1 MANLGTMSHNWVIV
15 KNSKKGGH
23 RDRPEFQ
30 ADLENSLR
38 EFESAGGFKVDRS
51 VRETVG
57 AIEFNYEGEREK
69 VYTHPFPHISS
80 HGEYLFGC
88 FSVPADIDNGTA
100 DFSSLF
106 FVATETRLLT
116 VFKDPSWVFNGTFG
130 GAVLS
135 LYNRHEESQNDRVSQ
150 TILKLAGFTIAA
162 LDHTFDALGNRSEKY
177 EDRVFKI
184 SQNDGKAIESSI
196 SRYLPPLII
205 LKDEIQALKTVT
217 TQTVAI
223 MSRIENSRVEL
234 NPASEQPT
242 PFFNNAETHYAN
254 GLLVHASQVDSYRD
268 ALLRE
273 VTDSIQKLDRMQDKA
288 LVLATHRVTALG
300 AMILF
305 PNLIFDF
312 FGQAFEPLPPW
323 FRSNGWWFTVFLT
336 VAYWVIQYAW
346 MRRRRYI

>member
-1 MANLGTMSHNWVIV
+1 M
-15 KNSKKGGH
+15 
-23 RDRPEFQ
+23 
-30 ADLENSLR
+30 
-38 EFESAGGFKVDRS
+38 
-51 VRETVG
+51 
-57 AIEFNYEGEREK
+57 
-69 VYTHPFPHISS
+69 
-80 HGEYLFGC
+80 
-88 FSVPADIDNGTA
+88 
-100 DFSSLF
+100 
-106 FVATETRLLT
+106 
-116 VFKDPSWVFNGTFG
+116 
-130 GAVLS
+130 
-135 LYNRHEESQNDRVSQ
+135 
-150 TILKLAGFTIAA
+150 AGFTIAA

-346 MRRRRYI
+346 LRRRRYI